1 MKIVDRGR
9 AYWYSWCG
17 ITIVTGILA
26 GFMISQS
33 LILGPFF
40 TWFVEAG
47 KTDLLR
53 ETYSVYRA
61 SGTFALR
68 YSLYYLPLLLSLV
81 FGGIWTVLAFLH
93 KPDRVVAIIAGLS
106 TYWVSALFIGT
117 GFMGVEEAT
126 MKGLADEV
134 TLQRFVSL
142 NVPLH
147 STFAVIYTISLALL
161 LVVAIR
167 RMRISPS

>member
-1 MKIVDRGR
+1 MKILDRGR

-17 ITIVTGILA
+17 LTIVTGILA

-33 LILGPFF
+33 LMLGPFF
-40 TWFVEAG
+40 TWFVESDN
-47 KTDLLR
+47 TNLMR

-61 SGTFALR
+61 GGTFALR
-68 YSLYYLPLLLSLV
+68 YTLYYLPLLLSLI
-81 FGGIWTVLAFLH
+81 FGGIWTVLAFLR
-93 KPDRVVAIIAGLS
+93 KTDRIIAVIAGLS

-117 GFMGVEEAT
+117 GFMSVEEAT
-126 MKGLADEV
+126 MKGLADDA
-134 TLQRFVSL
+134 TFQRFASL

-147 STFAVIYTISLALL
+147 STFAIIYSVSLVLL

-167 RMRISPS
+167 RMGISSS